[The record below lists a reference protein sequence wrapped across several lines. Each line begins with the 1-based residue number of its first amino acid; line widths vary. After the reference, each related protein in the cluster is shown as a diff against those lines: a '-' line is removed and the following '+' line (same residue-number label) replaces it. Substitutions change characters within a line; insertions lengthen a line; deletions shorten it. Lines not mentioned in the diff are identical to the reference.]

1 MNCIT
6 VKKYI
11 IVAAPWHWTINYR
24 RAQWLIRVHVQY
36 TYFRLQSTV
45 SGFYVL
51 QNLVKLSPLSW
62 FKQLTFIT
70 FQCLPRRRISS
81 YQLAPKSTVEN
92 NIDDLYINELLMS
105 NHRPRSAFGDRLE
118 TEMKAAECYSQDNI
132 QMKALGLT
140 SDDYIEQ
147 RIPEALNRYP
157 YTCMNSLDFSQY
169 NNDVSTVCLSYK
181 MWTKYEWGIEILEYH
196 ISIVAFLEYYQFM

>member
-1 MNCIT
+1 
-6 VKKYI
+6 
-11 IVAAPWHWTINYR
+11 
-24 RAQWLIRVHVQY
+24 
-36 TYFRLQSTV
+36 
-45 SGFYVL
+45 
-51 QNLVKLSPLSW
+51 
-62 FKQLTFIT
+62 
-70 FQCLPRRRISS
+70 
-81 YQLAPKSTVEN
+81 
-92 NIDDLYINELLMS
+92 MS

-181 MWTKYEWGIEILEYH
+181 MWTKYEWGKEILEYH